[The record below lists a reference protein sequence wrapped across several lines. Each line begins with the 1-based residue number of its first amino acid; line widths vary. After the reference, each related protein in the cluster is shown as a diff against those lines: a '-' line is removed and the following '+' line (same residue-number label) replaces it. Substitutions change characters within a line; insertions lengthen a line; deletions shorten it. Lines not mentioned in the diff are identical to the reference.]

1 MYKIIEK
8 KRLSDF
14 VISVKIY
21 APLVAKHAKAGQ
33 FVIVRPNCDSERIP
47 LTISDYNRDE
57 QTVTIAFQPV
67 GETTAELA
75 ALNEGDY
82 ISDVCGPLG
91 RPTETD
97 GIKNAVVVG
106 GGVGSAIALPVAKAF
121 KAAGAKVTAIIGFK
135 NQNAVILLNEF
146 KAACDKVILVTDD
159 GSAGEK
165 GFVTSPLERILAE
178 NADCNCGDNGGNL
191 GGSCGESDGVLG
203 GKIDEVMAIGPVI
216 MMKNVSKVT
225 EKYGVKTVVSMN
237 PIMIDGT
244 GMCGGCRLNVDGKIK
259 FACVD
264 GPDFDGH
271 KVDYDS
277 LLKRNSQYAG
287 FEAHRRENCNL
298 FKKA

>member
-14 VISVKIY
+14 VISVKIC

-33 FVIVRPNCDSERIP
+33 FVIVRPNLDSERIP
-47 LTISDYNRDE
+47 LTIADYDRDG

-91 RPTETD
+91 RPTETS

-135 NQNAVILLNEF
+135 NQNAVILLDEF

-178 NADCNCGDNGGNL
+178 NADCNCDGIESGGGCEGYKL
-191 GGSCGESDGVLG
+191 CGE
-203 GKIDEVMAIGPVI
+203 KIDEVMAVGPVI

-225 EKYGVKTVVSMN
+225 EKYGVKTIVSMN

-277 LLKRNSQYAG
+277 LLKRNSQYAE
-287 FEAHRRENCNL
+287 FESHRRENCNL

>member
-33 FVIVRPNCDSERIP
+33 FVIVRPNLDSERIP
-47 LTISDYNRDE
+47 LTIADYDRDG
-57 QTVTIAFQPV
+57 QTVTIVFQPV

-91 RPTETD
+91 RPTETS

-135 NQNAVILLNEF
+135 NQNAVILLDEF

-159 GSAGEK
+159 GSAGET

-178 NADCNCGDNGGNL
+178 NADCNCDGIERGGECDGYKL
-191 GGSCGESDGVLG
+191 CGE
-203 GKIDEVMAIGPVI
+203 KIDEVMAVGPVI

-225 EKYGVKTVVSMN
+225 EKYGVKTIVSMN

-277 LLKRNSQYAG
+277 LLKRNSQYAE

>member
-33 FVIVRPNCDSERIP
+33 FVIIRPNLDSERIP
-47 LTISDYNRDE
+47 LTISDYDRDG

-91 RPTETD
+91 RPTDTS

-135 NQNAVILLNEF
+135 NQNAVILLDEF

-178 NADCNCGDNGGNL
+178 NACGNCGNSESGECVGDKL
-191 GGSCGESDGVLG
+191 CGE
-203 GKIDEVMAIGPVI
+203 KIDEVMAIGPVI

-225 EKYGVKTVVSMN
+225 EKYGVKTIVSMN

-277 LLKRNSQYAG
+277 LLKRNSQYAE

>member
-1 MYKIIEK
+1 MYKILK
-8 KRLSDF
+8 KKKLSES
-14 VISVKIY
+14 VISITVY
-21 APLVAKHAKAGQ
+21 APLAAAHAKAGQ
-33 FVIVRPNCDSERIP
+33 FVIVRPFSDSERIP
-47 LTISDYNRDE
+47 LTISDYDKKE
-57 QTVTIAFQPV
+57 QTITLAFQPV

-75 ALNEGDY
+75 EIEEGGF

-91 RPTETD
+91 KPTETD
-97 GIKNAVVVG
+97 GVKNAVVVG

-121 KAAGAKVTAIIGFK
+121 KNSGAKVTAVIGFK
-135 NQNAVILLNEF
+135 NKDAVILFDEF
-146 KAACDKVILVTDD
+146 KAVCDNVILVTDD

-165 GFVTSPLERILAE
+165 GFVTLPLERILEADE
-178 NADCNCGDNGGNL
+178 NSN
-191 GGSCGESDGVLG
+191 E
-203 GKIDEVMAIGPVI
+203 KTDEVMAIGPIV
-216 MMKNVSKVT
+216 MMKNVSAVT
-225 EKYGVKTVVSMN
+225 KKFGVKTVVSMN

-277 LLKRNSQYAG
+277 LVKRNSQYAE
-287 FEAHRRENCNL
+287 FEKRHRENCNL